1 MPNALSRESGLD
13 QAIDILNA
21 LNRSTRGRGTVRLH
35 LPAGALTHAPP
46 AKENDVWQGL
56 SFDYATYAEAE
67 HAGNVLQS
75 VYSAH
80 AERHTGTARME
91 VELHGTVLV
100 MWLAAPAEE
109 ELEDL
114 VGALVRRLR
123 TFE

>member
-35 LPAGALTHAPP
+35 LPTSALTHAPP
-46 AKENDVWQGL
+46 AEEHDVWQGL
-56 SFDYATYAEAE
+56 SFDYTTYAEAE

-80 AERHTGTARME
+80 AERYTGTARME
-91 VELHGTVLV
+91 TELHGTALV
-100 MWLAAPAEE
+100 VWLTAPSEAE
-109 ELEDL
+109 LVDL
-114 VGALVRRLR
+114 VAAIIRRLR

>member
-35 LPAGALTHAPP
+35 LPTGALTHAPP
-46 AKENDVWQGL
+46 AEEHDVWQGL
-56 SFDYATYAEAE
+56 SFDYTTFAEAE

-80 AERHTGTARME
+80 AERHASTARMDA
-91 VELHGTVLV
+91 ELHGTALV
-100 MWLAAPAEE
+100 VWLAAPSEE
-109 ELEDL
+109 ALDDL
-114 VGALVRRLR
+114 VDALIRRLR